1 MRCMIGLDHAQGGSA
16 TFNGVAYSKLTQ
28 PLHRVGTLLDAGNA
42 HSGRSARN
50 HLMWLA
56 ASTGISKTRVD
67 AVLEQVGLSDV
78 SRRRVGKYSLG
89 MKQRLGIAS
98 VLLGDPEVLIL
109 DEPVNGL
116 DPEGIRWIR
125 DLLRDLAKE
134 GRTVL
139 VSSHLLSEM
148 ALIAEELV
156 VIGQGKLIT
165 QCTVAEFTARYAKQ
179 WVRVVSPQ
187 VQALKILAAAR
198 GATMSEENGAIN
210 FYGVTAAE
218 LGELGATAG
227 VTFHELSPQTGS
239 LEDAFLDATAS
250 SVQYHGA
257 QSEGLAH

>member
-1 MRCMIGLDHAQGGSA
+1 
-16 TFNGVAYSKLTQ
+16 
-28 PLHRVGTLLDAGNA
+28 
-42 HSGRSARN
+42 
-50 HLMWLA
+50 MWLA
-56 ASTGISKTRVD
+56 ASTGINKSRVD
-67 AVLEQVGLSDV
+67 TVLEQVGLGEV

-165 QCTVAEFTARYAKQ
+165 QCTVGEFTARYAKQ

-187 VQALKILAAAR
+187 VDALKPLAVAR

-210 FYGVTAAE
+210 FYGVTAKV
-218 LGELGATAG
+218 LGELGAQAG
-227 VTFHELSPQTGS
+227 VVFHELSPQTGS

-250 SVQYHGA
+250 SVQYHGT
-257 QSEGLAH
+257 QVEGVAR